1 LWQPPTVVLPL
12 AALPV
17 NERVPGIYANSME
30 VKKITSGN
38 HAIVARASRWTA
50 SGEPESAAAVFGNQT
65 EILQGHHINQTESK
79 IGLNAFER
87 ATAAAKI

>member
-1 LWQPPTVVLPL
+1 MQLLRERHGGRQAANQKALPL
-12 AALPV
+12 FL
-17 NERVPGIYANSME
+17 
-30 VKKITSGN
+30 
-38 HAIVARASRWTA
+38 
-50 SGEPESAAAVFGNQT
+50 GNQT